1 MPVEVITRQQF
12 SGNMIPQNR
21 LDPTAKILS
30 DFWAKSD
37 LPGQQFTQINNFAT
51 AASVGG
57 NNDQWTSRIDWN
69 KSDKQRIF
77 GRFTD
82 WTALSLAIDPYK
94 TGICKDRCQE
104 SWYTRQLVLDDVYS
118 FSPTTILDVRLS
130 YLRFWYNRQPKSLGV
145 DLTTFGW
152 PASLNSQVAWKH
164 IPTPCV
170 TGYGD
175 FFCSQGAGSGIFARD
190 DNYAVA
196 PSVTN
201 IRGRH
206 TLKLGGEFEVLRNNY
221 AQSNVPSGIFDFN
234 GNFTAINPFSP
245 ANTGNGFASF
255 MLGYGAD
262 GNAQTPS
269 FTAAQQIYSAL
280 YFSDT
285 FQVTSKLTLNLGI
298 RWERPGPFTERF
310 DRMIVLL
317 PDAANPLAAPTGLP
331 LKGRLGQ
338 VNSSD
343 RASRS
348 SLDAN
353 NKMFAPRL
361 GFAYRLNGKTV
372 LRGGYGIFYLPN
384 DVSWVDEPENQIING
399 TGTPWVTTLDGGI
412 TPACLVAACTA
423 LSPLS
428 DFARLSNPFP
438 SGIIQPPGR
447 NPIYQQTFLGQGV
460 NAPLPTNP
468 YAYTQ
473 QFNFNIQRELPDGTL
488 ADIAWAGSKGV
499 HLPVHFQELN
509 QMPVS
514 NLSLGNSLQDQ
525 VSNPFFGLMS
535 PGSPLATPT
544 VARGQLLRPFP
555 EYTGFAIASANN
567 RNSIYHS
574 LQAKVEKRFKGG
586 GSILASYTMAK
597 LISDTDTLTG
607 WLESAGSTDWGIPNN
622 YNVRAERSLAD
633 FDVSQRLVVSYV
645 LDLPVGKGQR
655 FVQNASGVAGKL
667 VSGWGINGITTL
679 QSGFPLFIGN
689 SQNLTNSFGGSSRPN
704 NNGQS
709 AKLTGRAQG
718 RLNEWFDTS
727 VFSYP
732 PAFDFGNVSRTLPDV
747 RTHGIDNFD
756 FAIFKNTKFG
766 PDERFGIQFRT
777 EFFNIFNRV
786 QFGYPGQTCC
796 QPDQSGFGVVSS
808 QANFPRLIQFALRFT
823 F

>member
-1 MPVEVITRQQF
+1 
-12 SGNMIPQNR
+12 
-21 LDPTAKILS
+21 
-30 DFWAKSD
+30 
-37 LPGQQFTQINNFAT
+37 
-51 AASVGG
+51 
-57 NNDQWTSRIDWN
+57 
-69 KSDKQRIF
+69 
-77 GRFTD
+77 
-82 WTALSLAIDPYK
+82 
-94 TGICKDRCQE
+94 
-104 SWYTRQLVLDDVYS
+104 
-118 FSPTTILDVRLS
+118 
-130 YLRFWYNRQPKSLGV
+130 
-145 DLTTFGW
+145 
-152 PASLNSQVAWKH
+152 
-164 IPTPCV
+164 
-170 TGYGD
+170 
-175 FFCSQGAGSGIFARD
+175 
-190 DNYAVA
+190 
-196 PSVTN
+196 
-201 IRGRH
+201 
-206 TLKLGGEFEVLRNNY
+206 
-221 AQSNVPSGIFDFN
+221 
-234 GNFTAINPFSP
+234 
-245 ANTGNGFASF
+245 
-255 MLGYGAD
+255 
-262 GNAQTPS
+262 
-269 FTAAQQIYSAL
+269 
-280 YFSDT
+280 
-285 FQVTSKLTLNLGI
+285 
-298 RWERPGPFTERF
+298 
-310 DRMIVLL
+310 
-317 PDAANPLAAPTGLP
+317 
-331 LKGRLGQ
+331 
-338 VNSSD
+338 
-343 RASRS
+343 
-348 SLDAN
+348 
-353 NKMFAPRL
+353 
-361 GFAYRLNGKTV
+361 
-372 LRGGYGIFYLPN
+372 
-384 DVSWVDEPENQIING
+384 
-399 TGTPWVTTLDGGI
+399 
-412 TPACLVAACTA
+412 
-423 LSPLS
+423 
-428 DFARLSNPFP
+428 
-438 SGIIQPPGR
+438 
-447 NPIYQQTFLGQGV
+447 
-460 NAPLPTNP
+460 
-468 YAYTQ
+468 
-473 QFNFNIQRELPDGTL
+473 
-488 ADIAWAGSKGV
+488 
-499 HLPVHFQELN
+499 
-509 QMPVS
+509 
-514 NLSLGNSLQDQ
+514 
-525 VSNPFFGLMS
+525 
-535 PGSPLATPT
+535 